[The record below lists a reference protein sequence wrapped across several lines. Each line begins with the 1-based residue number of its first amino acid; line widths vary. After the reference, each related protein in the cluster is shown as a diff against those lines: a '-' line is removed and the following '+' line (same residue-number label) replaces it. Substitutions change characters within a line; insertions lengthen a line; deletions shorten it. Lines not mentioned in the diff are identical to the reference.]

1 MMRPAPDDTQLRE
14 LLRHEAVQD
23 NIVRGLSGGAA
34 LDNLIFAVEEALSL
48 DEGDVVLQSGRT
60 YLQET
65 YPQAYA
71 TGSGTIGREKSLIA
85 IKRLTHLATEC
96 IFGGT

>member
-1 MMRPAPDDTQLRE
+1 MMRPAPDDTRLRE
-14 LLRHEAVQD
+14 LLHHEAVQD

-34 LDNLIFAVEEALSL
+34 LDNLIFVVEDALTQHPKDL
-48 DEGDVVLQSGRT
+48 VLQSGRA

-71 TGSGTIGREKSLIA
+71 TGSSTAKREGKPPGYKA
-85 IKRLTHLATEC
+85 INSSGH
-96 IFGGT
+96 